1 MKKKIGAYI
10 ILIVVALFLGY
21 PILWLFFSSFKESS
35 EIFSSI
41 RLLPKKFTVSGY
53 VEGWLSTSQLP
64 FSTYL
69 LNSFKLVIPTV
80 LLTCASSIF
89 VAYGFSRFRFAG
101 KKGLFTLMISTMMLP
116 NTILMIPRYILFQ
129 NFGVLNSYMP
139 FYLQAM
145 FATNPFFTY
154 LLIQFFRGIP
164 KDLDES
170 ATIDG
175 CSRFRILINIIL
187 PLAVTPIISVA
198 LFQTMWTWNDFF
210 NALIYIDTVRMY
222 PVSLGLRLAIDAD
235 TVVNW
240 GKIIAMTV
248 VSISPLVI
256 MFLFLQ
262 RYFVAGIAT
271 TGLKG

>member
-21 PILWLFFSSFKESS
+21 PILWLFFSSFKESP

-210 NALIYIDTVRMY
+210 NALIYIDAVRMY